1 MKGNYLKEGLWVL
14 CTTIILLLLLG
25 FVPDFEIKYKHFN
38 ILSDI
43 LRSDNPEK
51 EPDNNVT
58 MEESFDKNEEEL
70 LSLVK
75 DSLKATPSLGSKP
88 CNGQDSLKVSEY
100 AQSDDST
107 NISSPSDRV
116 SIEDYSPNK
125 KALSSFYKALQNDI
139 KTRPVRIGV
148 LGDSFIEADIITS
161 KLRKLLQSR
170 YGGSGVGFVPIA
182 SPAAQYR
189 QTIRHTFSGWTTYS
203 MVYYKKAD
211 WKKFCL
217 SGFYFTPNK
226 EDASVSLKTVKNE
239 PVSMISFFFINQ
251 KHTKIIVTI
260 NNQPSVE
267 YRPESSESVQQLVFS
282 DPAIQSVSIQVK
294 QVDGFTAFG
303 MYLNNTSGIYVDNFS
318 VRGSSGSVLS
328 TMSKELS
335 MQLTQHVPYDLL
347 VIQYGLNV
355 IATDKKWYPSY
366 KKLMINAIQRL
377 QECYPGVPILMMSVG
392 DKGSK
397 GAEGITTHPGV
408 LPLIEAQRQ
417 AADEAGIAFWNT
429 YKAMG
434 GEKSMAQFVDHKPP
448 MAAKDYTHINYL
460 GGDKIAEQLFES
472 LMEEKKR
479 LNP

>member
-1 MKGNYLKEGLWVL
+1 MRGNYLKEGLKVL
-14 CTTIILLLLLG
+14 CMTIFLLLLLG
-25 FVPDFEIKYKHFN
+25 VVPNFEFKYKHFH

-43 LRSDNPEK
+43 LRTDSLAEELDDNVTTEPFSKSEDEK
-51 EPDNNVT
+51 ELFTLAKESIQIKSKPDDN
-58 MEESFDKNEEEL
+58 
-70 LSLVK
+70 K
-75 DSLKATPSLGSKP
+75 DSLTTEYTL
-88 CNGQDSLKVSEY
+88 SETEQN
-100 AQSDDST
+100 AS
-107 NISSPSDRV
+107 NAPNEVI
-116 SIEDYSPNK
+116 IEDYSPNK
-125 KALSSFYKALQNDI
+125 NALSSFYKSLQKNI

-148 LGDSFIEADIITS
+148 LGDSFIEADIITA

-170 YGGSGVGFVPIA
+170 YGGSGVGFIPMA

-189 QTIRHTFSGWTTYS
+189 QTIKHSFSGWTTYS

-226 EDASVSLKTVKNE
+226 EGASVSLKTVKNE
-239 PVSMISFFFINQ
+239 AVTMISFFFINQ
-251 KHTKIIVTI
+251 KHTKISVTI
-260 NNQPSVE
+260 NNQAPVE
-267 YRPESSESVQQLVFS
+267 YRPEASESVQQLVFS

-303 MYLNNTSGIYVDNFS
+303 MYLNNTSGVYVDNFS
-318 VRGSSGSVLS
+318 VRGSSGSVLT

-335 MQLTQHVPYDLL
+335 TQLTQHVPYDLL

-366 KKLMINAIQRL
+366 KKLMVNAIQRL

-397 GAEGITTHPGV
+397 GAKGITTHPGV

-417 AADEAGIAFWNT
+417 AAHEAGIAFWNT

-472 LMEEKKR
+472 LMKDKVR
-479 LNP
+479 LNPLKK

>member
-1 MKGNYLKEGLWVL
+1 MRGYLKEGLTVL
-14 CTTIILLLLLG
+14 GATIVLLLLFG
-25 FVPDFEIKYKHFN
+25 AIPDFEFKYKHFN

-43 LRSDNPEK
+43 LKSDSLA
-51 EPDNNVT
+51 
-58 MEESFDKNEEEL
+58 EELDEHTTVELLGNGEEL
-70 LSLVK
+70 LALVADSLKMVSSSEPSAQAVK
-75 DSLKATPSLGSKP
+75 DSLVAKP
-88 CNGQDSLKVSEY
+88 TLPDAK
-100 AQSDDST
+100 T
-107 NISSPSDRV
+107 SSFGASAEGV
-116 SIEDYSPNK
+116 TIEDYSSGK
-125 KALSSFYKALQNDI
+125 KALYPFYRALQNDI

-148 LGDSFIEADIITS
+148 LGDSFIEADIITA

-170 YGGSGVGFVPIA
+170 YGGTGVGFVPIA

-189 QTIRHTFSGWTTYS
+189 QTIHHTFSGWTTFS

-226 EDASVSLKTVKNE
+226 EGASVTLKTVKNE
-239 PVSMISFFFINQ
+239 PVTMISFFFINE
-251 KHTKIIVTI
+251 KHTKVSVTI
-260 NNQPSVE
+260 NNQAPVE

-294 QVDGFTAFG
+294 QVEGFTAFG
-303 MYLNNTSGIYVDNFS
+303 MYLNNTSGVYVDNFS
-318 VRGSSGSVLS
+318 VRGSSGSVLT

-335 MQLTQHVPYDLL
+335 TQLTQHVPYDLL

-366 KKLMINAIQRL
+366 KKLMVNAIQRL

-417 AADEAGIAFWNT
+417 AAGQAGIAFWNT
-429 YKAMG
+429 YQAMG

-472 LMEEKKR
+472 LMKDKAR

>member
-1 MKGNYLKEGLWVL
+1 MKGNYLKEGLTVL
-14 CTTIILLLLLG
+14 CATIILLLLLG
-25 FVPDFEIKYKHFN
+25 VVPDFEIKYKHFH

-43 LRSDNPEK
+43 LKSDSLEK
-51 EPDNNVT
+51 EVDENVT
-58 MEESFDKNEEEL
+58 IEEPFGKGEEEL

-75 DSLKATPSLGSKP
+75 DSLEMTPSSEPKP
-88 CNGQDSLKVSEY
+88 CEDKDSPNVSAS
-100 AQSDDST
+100 AQPAAEANVSHSSDGVT
-107 NISSPSDRV
+107 
-116 SIEDYSPNK
+116 IEDYSPNK
-125 KALSSFYKALQNDI
+125 KALFPFYKALQNDI

-148 LGDSFIEADIITS
+148 LGDSFIEADIITA

-170 YGGSGVGFVPIA
+170 YGGTGVGFVPMA

-226 EDASVSLKTVKNE
+226 EDASVSLKTVKGE
-239 PVSMISFFFINQ
+239 PVTMISFFFINQ
-251 KHTKIIVTI
+251 KHTKISVTI
-260 NNQPSVE
+260 NNQTPVE

-303 MYLNNTSGIYVDNFS
+303 MYLNNTSGVYVDNFS

-335 MQLTQHVPYDLL
+335 TQLTQHVPYDLL

-366 KKLMINAIQRL
+366 KKLMVNAIQRL

-417 AADEAGIAFWNT
+417 AASEAGIAFWNT

-472 LMEEKKR
+472 LMKEKKR